1 MHLGQNGVC
10 VSGEALSIEPIIV
23 GQRLG
28 LGASRQSTYSILS
41 VCPHLDAWI
50 EVSWHISLSGG
61 RWWVGG
67 LSVVPRYM

>member
-1 MHLGQNGVC
+1 M
-10 VSGEALSIEPIIV
+10 

-41 VCPHLDAWI
+41 VCLHLDAWI
-50 EVSWHISLSGG
+50 EVSWHISLSGE

-67 LSVVPRYM
+67 VSVVPRYM